1 VLNWG
6 GFALRILNDYRGLRH
21 LYRGICIG
29 LGNFDGV
36 HLGHQQLI
44 NQLVTSARKA
54 GGTAVVFTFEPH
66 PAAVLKPETAPP
78 LLLAPELKQR
88 IIAGFGVD
96 LFLAVPFT
104 REFAML
110 APEAFVKEVLC
121 DEIGV
126 KSVFV
131 GYNYTFGHRGAGTPE
146 TLAALGL
153 RYGFEVSVV
162 PPVTVDGKPVS
173 STLIRSLLTEG
184 NVGEARR
191 YLGYYPVFAGT
202 VVAGERRGTD
212 LGFPTANI
220 EVEDQLL
227 VPANG
232 VYAVK
237 VTVDGEMFLGVANI
251 GVCPTFAGGLP
262 RKRRI
267 EVFLF
272 DFDGDLYGKRL
283 EVSFTIRL
291 RGERRFESA
300 AELAEQ
306 IRCDVAAVRAL
317 AE

>member
-1 VLNWG
+1 MK
-6 GFALRILNDYRGLRH
+6 ILTDYHGLRH
-21 LYRGICIG
+21 RYKQICIG

-36 HLGHQQLI
+36 HLGHQHLI
-44 NQLVTSARKA
+44 NQLVGFARKV

-66 PAAVLKPETAPP
+66 PAMVLKPETAPP
-78 LLLAPELKQR
+78 LLLAPELKHR

-96 LFLAVPFT
+96 LLLAVPFT
-104 REFAML
+104 REFAKL
-110 APEAFVKEVLC
+110 APEEFVKEVLC

-131 GYNYTFGHRGAGTPE
+131 GYNYTFGHRGVGKPE
-146 TLAALGL
+146 TLVSLGL
-153 RYGFEVSVV
+153 RYGFEVNVV

-173 STLIRSLLTEG
+173 STLIRHLVMEG
-184 NVGEARR
+184 KVGEARA

-202 VVAGERRGTD
+202 VVSGEHRGTD
-212 LGFPTANI
+212 LGFPTANL
-220 EVEDQLL
+220 EVDDRMV

-237 VTVDGEMFLGVANI
+237 VRVEGEIFLGVANI
-251 GVCPTFAGGLP
+251 GVCPTFASGLP

-267 EVFLF
+267 EVYVF
-272 DFDGDLYGKRL
+272 DFYGDLYGKRI
-283 EVSFTIRL
+283 EVSFTKRL
-291 RGERRFESA
+291 REERRFKSA

-306 IRCDVAAVRAL
+306 IRCDVAAARAL

>member
-1 VLNWG
+1 MK
-6 GFALRILNDYRGLRH
+6 ILTDYHGLRH
-21 LYRGICIG
+21 LYQGICIG

-36 HLGHQQLI
+36 HLGHRQLI

-66 PAAVLKPETAPP
+66 PAMVLKPETAPP

-88 IIAGFGVD
+88 IIASFGVD
-96 LFLAVPFT
+96 LLLAVPFT

-110 APEAFVKEVLC
+110 APEAFVREVLC

-131 GYNYTFGHRGAGTPE
+131 GYNYTFGYRGAGTPE
-146 TLAALGL
+146 TLVSFGSK
-153 RYGFEVSVV
+153 YGFEVSVV
-162 PPVTVDGKPVS
+162 PPVTVGGKPVS
-173 STLIRSLLTEG
+173 STLIRSLIVEG
-184 NVGEARR
+184 KVEEARR
-191 YLGYYPVFAGT
+191 YLGYYPVSAGT
-202 VVAGERRGTD
+202 VVAGERRGTG

-220 EVEDQLL
+220 EVEDRMLA
-227 VPANG
+227 PANG

-237 VTVDGEMFLGVANI
+237 VAVDGEIFLGVANI
-251 GVCPTFAGGLP
+251 GVCPTFTGDLP
-262 RKRRI
+262 RRRRI

-272 DFDGDLYGKRL
+272 DFHGDLYGKRL
-283 EVSFTIRL
+283 EVSFTKRL
-291 RGERRFESA
+291 REERRFKSA